1 VTGDATVTLPDG
13 TPATQIPVKPTGND
27 RRTVMQ
33 ARPHARAFA
42 RARIVQRWPRLAVQP
57 RPGE

>member
-27 RRTVMQ
+27 RRTVTQ
-33 ARPHARAFA
+33 ARPHARVSA
-42 RARIVQRWPRLAVQP
+42 RARIVQLRLRLAVQP
-57 RPGE
+57 RPS